1 MMIPYNLI
9 YNFILTR
16 CINYDID
23 ESHAIKHSMDVLR
36 YSQKILLSESI
47 KNPFLLDQ
55 EKIIYT
61 SAMLHD
67 MCDKKYMSED
77 KGLKDL
83 TNFMEYK
90 LNYNLNEIKPIID
103 IIGTMSYSTVKKQGY
118 PDLKEYQL
126 AYHIVREADLLTAYD
141 VERCMVY
148 GIIGKNMDYYESF
161 KATRDLY
168 NVRMGKH
175 INDKLFTTNFALNEA
190 KKLDKENKERLNE
203 LEKILQ
209 I

>member
-16 CINYDID
+16 CINYNID

-36 YSQKILLSESI
+36 YSQQILLSESI

-55 EKIIYT
+55 AKIIYT

-77 KGLKDL
+77 KGLEDL

-90 LNYNLNEIKPIID
+90 LNYKLDEIKPIID
-103 IIGTMSYSTVKKQGY
+103 IIGTMSYSTVKKYGY

-161 KATRDLY
+161 KATKDLY